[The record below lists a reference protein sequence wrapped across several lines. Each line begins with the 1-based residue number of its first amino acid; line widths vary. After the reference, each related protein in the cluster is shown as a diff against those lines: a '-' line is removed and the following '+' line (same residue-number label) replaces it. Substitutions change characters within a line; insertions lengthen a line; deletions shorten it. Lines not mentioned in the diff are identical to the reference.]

1 MINGLP
7 GAGKTTLGRALA
19 RLLRLPLF
27 SKDVIKEAHADVL
40 GVQPPDAR
48 PQPVWNQALGAAASE
63 TMWALLTHAAGGAIC
78 DSAWLPR
85 TRDLVVRGLRRANV
99 APGDVLEIWCE
110 VPAALARRR
119 FEARAPSRH
128 AIHGPQVGLERQWSA
143 WQAEAE
149 PLALGAVLRVDTS
162 REVDVNALA
171 TAVRDRV
178 RADRPTGGVNADGTS
193 ASR

>member
-1 MINGLP
+1 MNGLP

-40 GVQPPDAR
+40 GVDSPDTR

-85 TRDLVVRGLRRANV
+85 TREIVVRGLRRANV
-99 APGDVLEIWCE
+99 APTDVLEIWCE
-110 VPAALARRR
+110 VPAPLARRR

-128 AIHGPQVGLERQWSA
+128 PIHGPQVGLDRLWLTWA
-143 WQAEAE
+143 AEAA
-149 PLALGAVLRVDTS
+149 PLALGAVLQVDTS
-162 REVDVNALA
+162 REVDVDALA
-171 TAVRDRV
+171 AAVRDRV
-178 RADRPTGGVNADGTS
+178 VRVNLDGTS
-193 ASR
+193 TSR